1 MYLNERTN
9 EWELPKP
16 VSDVCRV
23 YFTWLF
29 FFSVSSPYFCANV
42 CMFVKKKE
50 MKSKKWLDEPNV
62 G

>member
-1 MYLNERTN
+1 MYLNERTS

-16 VSDVCRV
+16 VSDVCSV

-29 FFSVSSPYFCANV
+29 FFSVSSPYFVQMCA
-42 CMFVKKKE
+42 CLLKKRDKE
-50 MKSKKWLDEPNV
+50 QKMV